1 MLAPAVRFCTDPVV
15 HVATMAKMIAG
26 MVQTRLPTE
35 MNNSAVQ
42 DRTRAAVTNLLFVS
56 AGGDTVVTAAV
67 G

>member
-1 MLAPAVRFCTDPVV
+1 MVR
-15 HVATMAKMIAG
+15 VATMAKMIAG

-42 DRTRAAVTNLLFVS
+42 DRTRAALTNLLFVS
-56 AGGDTVVTAAV
+56 AGGDTVGTAAV